1 MYIVHIMENSHRDTP
16 NHDAPLLHIFGLLGP
31 CFTSQKCMPCRLAN
45 VNPGKSRKDSD
56 EHSAQ
61 PCGSFVTCDMDID
74 ITWWSKDDCI
84 GWFETPHNGA
94 GWTHLC
100 ACGFIPHG
108 KFGLIDQEYVC

>member
-1 MYIVHIMENSHRDTP
+1 
-16 NHDAPLLHIFGLLGP
+16 
-31 CFTSQKCMPCRLAN
+31 MPCRLAN
-45 VNPGKSRKDSD
+45 VNPGKSRKDFD

-108 KFGLIDQEYVC
+108 KFGLIDQESVC